1 MELIFDWNDYT
12 FVDLYELI
20 IESSLD
26 QDNHLMKL
34 LNVSIE
40 LLHRETSDLDVH
52 KMNRTL

>member
-26 QDNHLMKL
+26 QDNHLTKL

-40 LLHRETSDLDVH
+40 LLHRETSDPDVH

>member
-40 LLHRETSDLDVH
+40 LLHRETSDPDVH

>member
-26 QDNHLMKL
+26 QDNHLTKL

-40 LLHRETSDLDVH
+40 LLHRETSDQDVH
-52 KMNRTL
+52 KTNRTL